1 MTPME
6 RPLPRH
12 IAIIMDGNGRWAKSR
27 GLPRVEGHR
36 EGAQSV
42 REIVRAA
49 RALGV
54 EVITLYS
61 FSTENWKRPRD
72 EVRALMSLLK
82 QYLLSERQE
91 MLDTGIRLRL
101 IGQTDRLPKPVQAI
115 AREICRVTDTG
126 RTVMDLNLAVS
137 YGSRAEIVEGVRSI
151 AEDVRRGSLPVSAID
166 EALVSNRLLTAGQP
180 DPDLVIRTSGELR
193 LSNFLLWQVAYAEI
207 YVTDVFWPDFRKPQL
222 LEAIDSY
229 RRRERRYGGIGKQ
242 AGPGAG

>member
-1 MTPME
+1 ME

-12 IAIIMDGNGRWAKSR
+12 IAVIMDGNGRWAQAR

-36 EGAQSV
+36 AGAESV
-42 REIVRAA
+42 REVVRAA

-54 EVITLYS
+54 EVLTLYS

-82 QYLLSERQE
+82 QYLTSERQE
-91 MLDTGIRLRL
+91 MLDTGIRLRM
-101 IGQTDRLPKPVQAI
+101 IGQTDRLPMPVQAI

-137 YGSRAEIVEGVRSI
+137 YGSRAEIVGAVRSI
-151 AEDVRRGSLPVSAID
+151 AEGVRRGSLPVAAID
-166 EALVSNRLLTAGQP
+166 EALITSRLQTAGQP

-193 LSNFLLWQVAYAEI
+193 LSNFLLWQVAYAEL
-207 YVTDVFWPDFRKPQL
+207 YVTDIFWPDFRKPQL
-222 LEAIDSY
+222 LEAIGSY
-229 RRRERRYGGIGKQ
+229 QRRERRYGGVGAQ
-242 AGPGAG
+242 SGPGEG

>member
-1 MTPME
+1 MD
-6 RPLPRH
+6 RPVPRH
-12 IAIIMDGNGRWAKSR
+12 IAIIMDGNGRWAQSR
-27 GLPRVEGHR
+27 DLARVDGHR

-42 REIVRAA
+42 REVVRAA
-49 RALGV
+49 RAIGV
-54 EVITLYS
+54 QVLTLYS
-61 FSTENWKRPRD
+61 FSTENWKRPTD

-91 MLDTGIRLRL
+91 MLDTGIRLRI
-101 IGQTDRLPKPVQAI
+101 IGQTERLPKAVQAV

-137 YGSRAEIVEGVRSI
+137 YGSRTEIVDGIRSI

-166 EALVSNRLLTAGQP
+166 EALVSSRLLTAGQP

-207 YVTDVFWPDFRKPQL
+207 YVTDVYWPDFRKPQL

-229 RRRERRYGGIGKQ
+229 QRRERRYGGVGKKPS
-242 AGPGAG
+242 PGVG

>member
-1 MTPME
+1 ME

>member
-1 MTPME
+1 ME

-12 IAIIMDGNGRWAKSR
+12 IAVIMDGNGRWAQAR

-36 EGAQSV
+36 AGAESV
-42 REIVRAA
+42 REVVRAA

-54 EVITLYS
+54 EVLTLYS

-82 QYLLSERQE
+82 QYLTSERQE
-91 MLDTGIRLRL
+91 MLDTGIRLRM

-115 AREICRVTDTG
+115 AREICRATDTG

-137 YGSRAEIVEGVRSI
+137 YGSRAEIVEAIRSI
-151 AEDVRRGSLPVSAID
+151 AEGVRRGSLPVSAID
-166 EALVSNRLLTAGQP
+166 EALVASRLQTAGQP

-193 LSNFLLWQVAYAEI
+193 LSNFLLWQVAYAEL
-207 YVTDVFWPDFRKPQL
+207 YVTDIFWPDFRKPQL
-222 LEAIDSY
+222 LEAIGSY
-229 RRRERRYGGIGKQ
+229 QRRERRYGGVGAQ
-242 AGPGAG
+242 SGPGAG